1 MSCTLNFKNVS
12 VKAGGKKILENVDF
26 NVSHHDFVTILGP
39 NGAGK
44 STILKSALGLVK
56 ASSGSIEIKHEKIT
70 NNNLNRM
77 RKAISYMPQ
86 RFDLDRYFPVLVK
99 DVVKNGITCH
109 KKIFEKETGEEK
121 ERVRNIIRELKIEKL
136 LEKPFGVISG
146 GEKQKVIL
154 AMVLAGNPEILLLDE
169 PNLNLD
175 LYAYRN
181 FLKTVSSIYKKRKL
195 TVLFVT
201 HLITHIPEAS
211 KKILV
216 IKEGK
221 SVFEGSPE
229 GLFKEK
235 NHLEF
240 IYG

>member
-1 MSCTLNFKNVS
+1 MNFKNVS
-12 VKAGGKKILENVDF
+12 VKAGSKKILENVDF
-26 NVSHHDFVTILGP
+26 NVNHHDFVTVLGP

-44 STILKSALGLVK
+44 STILKAVLGLVRV
-56 ASSGSIEIKHEKIT
+56 SSGHIEVKHEKIT
-70 NNNLNRM
+70 KKNINKI
-77 RKAISYMPQ
+77 RKKISYMPQ
-86 RFDLDRYFPVLVK
+86 NFTLDRYFPVLVK
-99 DVVKNGITCH
+99 DVIEAGITCH
-109 KKIFEKETGEEK
+109 KKIFEKKTKEEK
-121 ERVRNIIRELKIEKL
+121 ARVGSIIKELNIHKL
-136 LEKPFGVISG
+136 LDKPFGVISG

-154 AMVLAGNPEILLLDE
+154 AMVLAGGPEILLLDE

-201 HLITHIPEAS
+201 HLITHIPKAS
-211 KKILV
+211 RKVLV
-216 IKEGK
+216 VKEGRA
-221 SVFEGSPE
+221 VFEGDPRK
-229 GLFKEK
+229 LFAGK